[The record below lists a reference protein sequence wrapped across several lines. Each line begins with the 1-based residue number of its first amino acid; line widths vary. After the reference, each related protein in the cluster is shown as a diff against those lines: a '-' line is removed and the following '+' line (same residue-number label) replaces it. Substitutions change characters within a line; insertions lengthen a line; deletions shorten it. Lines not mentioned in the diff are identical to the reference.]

1 MNHGLKIFIFQSTQA
16 SKGDYAESVLGHFE
30 LAACGGP
37 SKLHPGFS
45 SAFRNKKGV
54 FLN

>member
-16 SKGDYAESVLGHFE
+16 SKGDYAESVLGHSE

-45 SAFRNKKGV
+45 SAFRNKRGV